1 MNFHLLREQ
10 KNISI
15 CHGKL
20 SEMSPIGLK
29 NPISSSSYKTPHSNK
44 TEITPKGQDSG
55 QHLGPMLAYSSP
67 WSTMTELAFQISIS
81 LNWNRRICPSKQ
93 SSTTQF
99 DLQYC
104 TSHKCLGQVTAL
116 NDKKEKLQYINSHL
130 YMAYKILKG
139 KHICK
144 NALIKYSSKY
154 TSQPQN
160 ACPKMESSPA
170 LA

>member
-1 MNFHLLREQ
+1 
-10 KNISI
+10 
-15 CHGKL
+15 
-20 SEMSPIGLK
+20 
-29 NPISSSSYKTPHSNK
+29 
-44 TEITPKGQDSG
+44 
-55 QHLGPMLAYSSP
+55 
-67 WSTMTELAFQISIS
+67 MTELAFQISIS

-93 SSTTQF
+93 FSTTQF

-116 NDKKEKLQYINSHL
+116 SDKEEKLQYINSHL

-170 LA
+170 LAWEGDLGFVELERRNVPLLGSIHQKGHIMLPLPTFQNTMGHVEKILMSNDTARGTP